1 MPRSSIKLAITARP
15 SHGAAS
21 PASWLRRKQQSN
33 MSKPPLKRGSQSK
46 NLLLSQRKKARVTE
60 KGNIAGIIVD
70 AVQKVLADV
79 QRRCTE
85 ALKALDQHDYLVVIG
100 ALTGLEEQIRY
111 VTVRLMVLREIREI
125 QNRNTRRNI

>member
-33 MSKPPLKRGSQSK
+33 TSDTPLKRSSQNK
-46 NLLLSQRKKARVTE
+46 DLLLSQRKKARATE
-60 KGNIAGIIVD
+60 KENIAGIIVE
-70 AVQKVLADV
+70 AAKNVLADV

-111 VTVRLMVLREIREI
+111 VTVRLMVLREIREM
-125 QNRNTRRNI
+125 QNQTTRRNI